1 MGRKPPKRKRGDAE
15 RRAMF
20 RRLNAG
26 EQGRTKRALT
36 LDREQTAKNV
46 IDLEELPEWKRDYY
60 ARNPGKGHGMPTN
73 IERSGGSANTVPTT
87 APRRILSDHEKTQI
101 MDALMWSGCLV
112 ISTQVAISPHA
123 CPIIM
128 GVIKACRN
136 YKAEIGNQ
144 NDLNRNDFK
153 ELLKIASSGIGTKL
167 SKKQIED
174 YSNIIVGVTDSNGL
188 TSHISNETNVNE
200 STIRAMMKGT
210 ASNLLENRINTTT
223 NFAIGVLV

>member
-46 IDLEELPEWKRDYY
+46 SDLEELPEWKRDYY
-60 ARNPGKGHGMPTN
+60 ARNPSKGPGMSTN
-73 IERSGGSANTVPTT
+73 IERSAGSANTVPTT

-101 MDALMWSGCLV
+101 MDALMWSGCFA

-128 GVIKACRN
+128 GVIKAYRI
-136 YKAEIGNQ
+136 YKIKG
-144 NDLNRNDFK
+144 NRNDINREDSK
-153 ELLKIASSGIGTKL
+153 ELLKSTSSGIGTKL
-167 SKKQIED
+167 SRKQIEY
-174 YSNIIVGVTDSNGL
+174 YSNIIVEVTDRSRL
-188 TSHISNETNVNE
+188 IYRISNETNVNE
-200 STIRAMMKGT
+200 STIRDMVNGT
-210 ASNLLENRINTTT
+210 ASNLLENGIDTAI
-223 NFAIGVLV
+223 NFAIDV